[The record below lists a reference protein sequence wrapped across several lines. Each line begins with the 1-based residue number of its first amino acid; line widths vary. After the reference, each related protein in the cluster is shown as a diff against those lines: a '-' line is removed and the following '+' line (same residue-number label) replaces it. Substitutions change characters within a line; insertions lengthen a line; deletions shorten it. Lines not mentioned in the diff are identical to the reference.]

1 MSISNK
7 MQSDLVA
14 VTDHIKNFSIEKNI
28 LGDFFEDEISNK
40 TTILLVWHKIIDK
53 KFLDK
58 YPSVRAIVRY
68 GVGYDNIDLDLCK
81 KKNIIVANT
90 PDYGID
96 EVSDSAIAMIL
107 YLTRKIGAL
116 EKLAMKN
123 ENYWLGKEFDLKM
136 KRLNNLSLGV
146 IGLGRIGGSIVK
158 KFLSFSKNIGF
169 FDPYVSNG
177 VEKVY
182 GIKRYRT
189 IQEILKVSDIV
200 SVNTPLNDE
209 TKDMIDENFLNL
221 MKKGSYLINVS
232 RGPIVKSKDI
242 ILEKLLSKHLEGYGT
257 DVWTQ
262 EPPLASD
269 RFYNEWKKNSKFLDG
284 RVIVNP
290 HTAYFGEEAI
300 HESRT
305 KACHTCLDII
315 NNVIINNRV
324 I

>member
-1 MSISNK
+1 

-123 ENYWLGKEFDLKM
+123 ENFWLGKEFDLKM

-158 KFLSFSKNIGF
+158 KFLSFSKKIGF

-221 MKKGSYLINVS
+221 MKKKDLI
-232 RGPIVKSKDI
+232 
-242 ILEKLLSKHLEGYGT
+242 
-257 DVWTQ
+257 
-262 EPPLASD
+262 
-269 RFYNEWKKNSKFLDG
+269 
-284 RVIVNP
+284 
-290 HTAYFGEEAI
+290 
-300 HESRT
+300 
-305 KACHTCLDII
+305 
-315 NNVIINNRV
+315 
-324 I
+324 